1 MEAYIC
7 ITRLTRRGKEDFEF
21 KGCLGWIAKT
31 RKIRN
36 NMISFFLRELLHKDK
51 MNRTEESRVDFNDM
65 KYKQKSH

>member
-21 KGCLGWIAKT
+21 KGWIAKT

-36 NMISFFLRELLHKDK
+36 NMISFLLRELLHKDK